1 MVLKSSLLVFSL
13 FIVALGG
20 CPPSVEQSLVVEDQA
35 INTASL
41 QVLFEPESIE
51 THLNT
56 DQDPPIW
63 EISLRGRLPG
73 QSIFDFE
80 LAVVTIDA
88 ITGNVLNIDHQ

>member
-1 MVLKSSLLVFSL
+1 MGMKSAFLVFSL

-20 CPPSVEQSLVVEDQA
+20 CPPAVEQPLVAEDQA
-35 INTASL
+35 INTARL
-41 QVLFEPESIE
+41 QVFFEPESIE
-51 THLNT
+51 AQLNT
-56 DQDPPIW
+56 DQDPQVW

-88 ITGNVLNIDHQ
+88 ITGNVVSIDTQ